1 MKRPPSRLARPLRL
15 LALCV
20 APALL
25 AGGVEAAAHEGGE
38 LRGTLTLMQEGRRV
52 ADGVD
57 QAVVFF
63 TPAKKPKLASTAADA
78 MPEMAT
84 LKKAFTP
91 RVLVVPAGGKIRFP
105 NQDPI
110 LHNAF
115 SVSAGNAFD
124 VGLYGRGAGKTVTM
138 KEPGLVRVFC
148 NVHQQMAGYVLVVD
162 TPYSTAPDK
171 KGGFALT
178 GLPAG
183 PGTLSVWHERGELVT
198 QAVTLPAKTPL
209 TLSLAVSKPRV
220 PRHLNKFGKAYSTDS
235 SY

>member
-1 MKRPPSRLARPLRL
+1 MRDISRLARSIPLF
-15 LALCV
+15 ALC
-20 APALL
+20 
-25 AGGVEAAAHEGGE
+25 AAAALVGTVAAAREDTAQIS
-38 LRGTLTLMQEGRRV
+38 GTLVLVQEGRTV
-52 ADGVD
+52 TDGVD

-63 TPAKKPKLASTAADA
+63 TPAKKPKVLSGDDVPA
-78 MPEMAT
+78 MAT
-84 LKKAFTP
+84 VKKSFQP
-91 RVLVVPAGGKIRFP
+91 RLLVVPVGAKVRFP

-115 SVSAGNAFD
+115 SVSGGNAFD
-124 VGLYGRGAGKTVTM
+124 VGLYGKGPGKLVTF

-171 KGGFALT
+171 KGGFSLA

-183 PGTLSVWHERGELVT
+183 PGTLSVWHERGEMLT
-198 QAVTLPAKTPL
+198 QQVTLPASAPVK
-209 TLSLAVSKPRV
+209 LSLAVSKPRV
-220 PRHLNKFGKAYSTDS
+220 PRHLNKFGKAYSTDL

>member
-1 MKRPPSRLARPLRL
+1 MRDISRLARSIPLF
-15 LALCV
+15 ALC
-20 APALL
+20 
-25 AGGVEAAAHEGGE
+25 AAAALVGTVAAAREDTAQIS
-38 LRGTLTLMQEGRRV
+38 GTLVLVQEGRTV
-52 ADGVD
+52 TDGVD

-63 TPAKKPKLASTAADA
+63 TPAKKPKVLSGDDVPA
-78 MPEMAT
+78 MAT
-84 LKKAFTP
+84 VKKSFQP
-91 RVLVVPAGGKIRFP
+91 RLLVVPVGAKVRFP

-115 SVSAGNAFD
+115 SVSGGNAFD
-124 VGLYGRGAGKTVTM
+124 VGLYGKGPGKLVTF

-171 KGGFALT
+171 KGGFSLA

-183 PGTLSVWHERGELVT
+183 PGTLSVWHERGEMLT
-198 QAVTLPAKTPL
+198 QQVTLPASAPVK
-209 TLSLAVSKPRV
+209 LSLAVSKPRV